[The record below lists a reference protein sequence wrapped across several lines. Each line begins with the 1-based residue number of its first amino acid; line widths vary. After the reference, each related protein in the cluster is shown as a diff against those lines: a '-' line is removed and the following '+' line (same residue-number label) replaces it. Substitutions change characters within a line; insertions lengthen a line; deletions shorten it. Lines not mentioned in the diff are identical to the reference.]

1 MFPAELKFYLLYT
14 SAVFRLVSS
23 RLVSSRPVA
32 REPETLRSLHGF
44 EVVAFAGKLRRVGRA
59 ADIKAL
65 LRPRARAATTG
76 PLPVRRMRLYSARV
90 MGPSLSSAAHAR
102 PSAATARRAESAPA
116 PTSGK
121 ALPSKPEAV
130 RAFVRKRAEEFLSGG
145 SEEHVSSSLR
155 RLVRAQ
161 NRALERSLDRET
173 RETLAVTAKE
183 KVDASQTPQT
193 HPFPDET
200 LDVLFRRRLLL
211 LQARKGYR
219 CNVDSLLLAAHAAEV
234 LRRRVSGKK
243 WEKEKQP
250 RVADLGAGSGVV
262 GFAVALDLRVADT
275 TEADTDPHGSTD
287 DKADRITDRTTR
299 VLSIERQASLAS
311 RCARNAALNGLGDRV
326 TVWRGDVND
335 VVGAAETRASEGKE
349 KELEE
354 EETRAVLA
362 PWLRTCDAVVVNPPY
377 YELDSK
383 RAAGTQPRETE
394 RRDAHYETTATLLDF
409 ARAAEALLSPE
420 EDDEQTKTPPPTAH
434 FVYPADR
441 AAAVAAAC
449 AAAGLADVT
458 IKRVFTDERARR
470 ANAAPALALIDAR
483 RGANKPIKNAT
494 GAGDARLDVLV
505 NDSCVLY
512 ADEAQRT
519 YGEEVETFMRNLGL

>member
-1 MFPAELKFYLLYT
+1 M
-14 SAVFRLVSS
+14 
-23 RLVSSRPVA
+23 
-32 REPETLRSLHGF
+32 
-44 EVVAFAGKLRRVGRA
+44 
-59 ADIKAL
+59 
-65 LRPRARAATTG
+65 
-76 PLPVRRMRLYSARV
+76 
-90 MGPSLSSAAHAR
+90 SLSSAANAR
-102 PSAATARRAESAPA
+102 PSAIGRTRDSRAESSPA

-121 ALPSKPEAV
+121 ALPKRAAASTDAV
-130 RAFVRKRAEEFLSGG
+130 RAFVRKRAEEFLNGG
-145 SEEHVSSSLR
+145 SEEHVSESLR

-161 NRALERSLDRET
+161 NKSLEESLDQMLT
-173 RETLAVTAKE
+173 RSSTLGKVTANAEVDE
-183 KVDASQTPQT
+183 KTKT

-243 WEKEKQP
+243 CEEKEKQP

-262 GFAVALDLRVADT
+262 GFAVALRRVADT
-275 TEADTDPHGSTD
+275 TEGSTD
-287 DKADRITDRTTR
+287 DKADRITDRKIR

-335 VVGAAETRASEGKE
+335 VVGAAEVNDVVGAAETRASEGKE
-349 KELEE
+349 LEKEE

-420 EDDEQTKTPPPTAH
+420 EDDEGEQSKTPPPTAH

-494 GAGDARLDVLV
+494 GAGDARLDALV

>member
-1 MFPAELKFYLLYT
+1 
-14 SAVFRLVSS
+14 
-23 RLVSSRPVA
+23 
-32 REPETLRSLHGF
+32 
-44 EVVAFAGKLRRVGRA
+44 
-59 ADIKAL
+59 
-65 LRPRARAATTG
+65 
-76 PLPVRRMRLYSARV
+76 
-90 MGPSLSSAAHAR
+90 MGLSLSSAANAR
-102 PSAATARRAESAPA
+102 PSAIATTCDSRAESAPA

-121 ALPSKPEAV
+121 ALPSKRADSLAV
-130 RAFVRKRAEEFLSGG
+130 RAFVRKRAEEFLNGG
-145 SEEHVSSSLR
+145 SEEHVSPSLR

-161 NRALERSLDRET
+161 NKSLEESLDRET
-173 RETLAVTAKE
+173 RSSTLAGTANAEVDE
-183 KVDASQTPQT
+183 KTPQT

-243 WEKEKQP
+243 CEEKPP

-275 TEADTDPHGSTD
+275 TEADTDPHDSTD
-287 DKADRITDRTTR
+287 DKADGITDRTTR

-335 VVGAAETRASEGKE
+335 VVGAAETRASE
-349 KELEE
+349 ELELEEEE

-420 EDDEQTKTPPPTAH
+420 EGDEANGGEQTKTPPPTAH

>member
-1 MFPAELKFYLLYT
+1 
-14 SAVFRLVSS
+14 
-23 RLVSSRPVA
+23 
-32 REPETLRSLHGF
+32 
-44 EVVAFAGKLRRVGRA
+44 
-59 ADIKAL
+59 
-65 LRPRARAATTG
+65 
-76 PLPVRRMRLYSARV
+76 
-90 MGPSLSSAAHAR
+90 MGLSLSSAAHAR
-102 PSAATARRAESAPA
+102 PSAATARAVRDSRAESAPA

-121 ALPSKPEAV
+121 ALPKRAAASTDAV
-130 RAFVRKRAEEFLSGG
+130 GAFVRKRAEEFLNGG
-145 SEEHVSSSLR
+145 SEEHVSPSLR

-161 NRALERSLDRET
+161 NKSLEESLDRET
-173 RETLAVTAKE
+173 RSSTLAGTANAEVDE
-183 KVDASQTPQT
+183 KTPQT

-243 WEKEKQP
+243 CEEKPP

-275 TEADTDPHGSTD
+275 TEADTDPHDSTD
-287 DKADRITDRTTR
+287 DKADGITDRTTR

-349 KELEE
+349 KEK

-420 EDDEQTKTPPPTAH
+420 EGDEANGGEQTKTPPPTAH

-449 AAAGLADVT
+449 AAAGLGDVT
-458 IKRVFTDERARR
+458 IKRVFTDERVR
-470 ANAAPALALIDAR
+470 ASNGDPALALIDAR
-483 RGANKPIKNAT
+483 RALRAERDPERDPERRRIEARR
-494 GAGDARLDVLV
+494 ADA
-505 NDSCVLY
+505 SGVLY
-512 ADEAQRT
+512 ADDARRT
-519 YGEEVETFMRNLGL
+519 YGADVETFMENLGL

>member
-1 MFPAELKFYLLYT
+1 
-14 SAVFRLVSS
+14 
-23 RLVSSRPVA
+23 
-32 REPETLRSLHGF
+32 
-44 EVVAFAGKLRRVGRA
+44 
-59 ADIKAL
+59 
-65 LRPRARAATTG
+65 
-76 PLPVRRMRLYSARV
+76 

-102 PSAATARRAESAPA
+102 PSAATACRAESSPA

-121 ALPSKPEAV
+121 ALPKRAAPEAV
-130 RAFVRKRAEEFLSGG
+130 GAFVRKRAEEFLSGG
-145 SEEHVSSSLR
+145 SEEHVSESLR
-155 RLVRAQ
+155 ALVRAQ
-161 NRALERSLDRET
+161 NKSLEECLDQMLT

-183 KVDASQTPQT
+183 KVDGSQTPRT

-243 WEKEKQP
+243 CEEKEKQP
-250 RVADLGAGSGVV
+250 RVADLGAGAGVV

-275 TEADTDPHGSTD
+275 TEGSTD
-287 DKADRITDRTTR
+287 DKADGITDRTTR

-349 KELEE
+349 EEKEE

-494 GAGDARLDVLV
+494 GAGDARLDALV

>member
-1 MFPAELKFYLLYT
+1 M
-14 SAVFRLVSS
+14 
-23 RLVSSRPVA
+23 
-32 REPETLRSLHGF
+32 
-44 EVVAFAGKLRRVGRA
+44 
-59 ADIKAL
+59 
-65 LRPRARAATTG
+65 
-76 PLPVRRMRLYSARV
+76 
-90 MGPSLSSAAHAR
+90 SLSSAAHAR
-102 PSAATARRAESAPA
+102 PSAATARAVRDSRAESAPA

-121 ALPSKPEAV
+121 ALPSKRADSLAV
-130 RAFVRKRAEEFLSGG
+130 RAFVRKRAEEFLNGG
-145 SEEHVSSSLR
+145 SEEHVSESLR
-155 RLVRAQ
+155 MLVRAQ
-161 NRALERSLDRET
+161 NKSLEESLDRET
-173 RETLAVTAKE
+173 RSSTLAGTANAEVDE
-183 KVDASQTPQT
+183 KTPQT

-234 LRRRVSGKK
+234 LRRRVSGKRCE
-243 WEKEKQP
+243 EKEKQP

-262 GFAVALDLRVADT
+262 GFAVALRRVADT
-275 TEADTDPHGSTD
+275 TEGSTD
-287 DKADRITDRTTR
+287 DKADRITDRKIR

-335 VVGAAETRASEGKE
+335 VVGAASSASEEKE
-349 KELEE
+349 KEEG
-354 EETRAVLA
+354 ETRAVLA

-494 GAGDARLDVLV
+494 GAGDARLDALV

>member
-1 MFPAELKFYLLYT
+1 M
-14 SAVFRLVSS
+14 
-23 RLVSSRPVA
+23 
-32 REPETLRSLHGF
+32 
-44 EVVAFAGKLRRVGRA
+44 RA
-59 ADIKAL
+59 
-65 LRPRARAATTG
+65 
-76 PLPVRRMRLYSARV
+76 YSARV

-102 PSAATARRAESAPA
+102 PSAATARAVRDSRAESAPA

-121 ALPSKPEAV
+121 ALPSKRAASPEAV
-130 RAFVRKRAEEFLSGG
+130 RAFVRKRAEEFLGGG

-161 NRALERSLDRET
+161 NRALERSLDRDT
-173 RETLAVTAKE
+173 RETLSVTANA
-183 KVDASQTPQT
+183 DAARTPRA
-193 HPFPDET
+193 HPFSDET

-219 CNVDSLLLAAHAAEV
+219 CNVDSLLLAAHAAEA
-234 LRRRVSGKK
+234 LRRRVSVKK
-243 WEKEKQP
+243 TKYSPPP
-250 RVADLGAGSGVV
+250 RVADLGAGAGVV
-262 GFAVALDLRVADT
+262 GFAVALRPVADDQADT
-275 TEADTDPHGSTD
+275 TFESSTD
-287 DKADRITDRTTR
+287 GSADRSADRSTR

-311 RCARNAALNGLGDRV
+311 RCARNAALNGLGHRV
-326 TVWRGDVND
+326 TVWRGDVKD
-335 VVGAAETRASEGKE
+335 VVGAASGASEEKE
-349 KELEE
+349 KEK

-420 EDDEQTKTPPPTAH
+420 EEDEANGGERTKTPPPTAH

-483 RGANKPIKNAT
+483 RGANEPIKNKNAA
-494 GAGDARLDVLV
+494 GAEDDARGVVLV

>member
-1 MFPAELKFYLLYT
+1 
-14 SAVFRLVSS
+14 
-23 RLVSSRPVA
+23 
-32 REPETLRSLHGF
+32 
-44 EVVAFAGKLRRVGRA
+44 
-59 ADIKAL
+59 
-65 LRPRARAATTG
+65 
-76 PLPVRRMRLYSARV
+76 

-102 PSAATARRAESAPA
+102 PSAATARAVRDSRAESAPA

-121 ALPSKPEAV
+121 ALPSKRAAASPEAV
-130 RAFVRKRAEEFLSGG
+130 RAFVRKRAEEFLNGG
-145 SEEHVSSSLR
+145 SEEHVSESLR

-161 NRALERSLDRET
+161 NKSLEESLDRET
-173 RETLAVTAKE
+173 RSSTLAGTAKTEVDE
-183 KVDASQTPQT
+183 KTPQT

-234 LRRRVSGKK
+234 LRRRVSGKRCE
-243 WEKEKQP
+243 EKEKQP

-349 KELEE
+349 KEEEEEE

-420 EDDEQTKTPPPTAH
+420 EDDEANGGEQTKTPPPTAH

-494 GAGDARLDVLV
+494 GAGDARGVVLV

-519 YGEEVETFMRNLGL
+519 YGEEVETFMQSLGL

>member
-1 MFPAELKFYLLYT
+1 M
-14 SAVFRLVSS
+14 
-23 RLVSSRPVA
+23 
-32 REPETLRSLHGF
+32 
-44 EVVAFAGKLRRVGRA
+44 RA
-59 ADIKAL
+59 
-65 LRPRARAATTG
+65 
-76 PLPVRRMRLYSARV
+76 YSARV

-102 PSAATARRAESAPA
+102 PSAATARAVRDSRAESAPA

-121 ALPSKPEAV
+121 ALPSKRAATSPEAV
-130 RAFVRKRAEEFLSGG
+130 RAFLRKRAEEFLGGG
-145 SEEHVSSSLR
+145 SEEHVSSSLH

-161 NRALERSLDRET
+161 NRALERSLDRDT
-173 RETLAVTAKE
+173 RETLAVTANAE
-183 KVDASQTPQT
+183 VDASRA

-219 CNVDSLLLAAHAAEV
+219 CNVDSLLLAAHAAEA
-234 LRRRVSGKK
+234 LRRRVSVKK
-243 WEKEKQP
+243 TKYSPPP
-250 RVADLGAGSGVV
+250 RVADLGAGAGVV
-262 GFAVALDLRVADT
+262 GFAVALRRVADDEPDT
-275 TEADTDPHGSTD
+275 TFESSTEGSADVS
-287 DKADRITDRTTR
+287 ADRSADRSTR

-326 TVWRGDVND
+326 TVLRGDVND
-335 VVGAAETRASEGKE
+335 VVGAASGASEEKE
-349 KELEE
+349 KEK

-420 EDDEQTKTPPPTAH
+420 EEDEANGGERTKTPPPTAH

-483 RGANKPIKNAT
+483 R
-494 GAGDARLDVLV
+494 ARTNQSKTKTPPARKTETRTDSFSRTTPASYTRTRRRGRMARRWRRSCGTLGCDVLYV
-505 NDSCVLY
+505 CEGVVTRDYGDERVRVL
-512 ADEAQRT
+512 DKKKKEAS
-519 YGEEVETFMRNLGL
+519 

>member
-1 MFPAELKFYLLYT
+1 
-14 SAVFRLVSS
+14 
-23 RLVSSRPVA
+23 
-32 REPETLRSLHGF
+32 
-44 EVVAFAGKLRRVGRA
+44 
-59 ADIKAL
+59 
-65 LRPRARAATTG
+65 
-76 PLPVRRMRLYSARV
+76 

-102 PSAATARRAESAPA
+102 PSAATARAVRDSRAESAPA

-121 ALPSKPEAV
+121 ALPSKRAAASPEAV
-130 RAFVRKRAEEFLSGG
+130 RAFVRKRAEEFLGDK
-145 SEEHVSSSLR
+145 SEEHVSESLR

-161 NRALERSLDRET
+161 NKSLEESLDQMLT
-173 RETLAVTAKE
+173 RETLGKVTAKAEVDE
-183 KVDASQTPQT
+183 KTPQT

-243 WEKEKQP
+243 CEEKTP

-262 GFAVALDLRVADT
+262 GFAVALRRVADT
-275 TEADTDPHGSTD
+275 TEGSTD

-335 VVGAAETRASEGKE
+335 VVGAAENRASEELEKE
-349 KELEE
+349 KEE

-420 EDDEQTKTPPPTAH
+420 EDDEANGGEHTKTPPPTAH

-449 AAAGLADVT
+449 AAAGLANVT

-483 RGANKPIKNAT
+483 RGATKPLKNAT
-494 GAGDARLDVLV
+494 GAGDARLDALV

>member
-1 MFPAELKFYLLYT
+1 
-14 SAVFRLVSS
+14 
-23 RLVSSRPVA
+23 
-32 REPETLRSLHGF
+32 
-44 EVVAFAGKLRRVGRA
+44 
-59 ADIKAL
+59 
-65 LRPRARAATTG
+65 
-76 PLPVRRMRLYSARV
+76 
-90 MGPSLSSAAHAR
+90 
-102 PSAATARRAESAPA
+102 
-116 PTSGK
+116 
-121 ALPSKPEAV
+121 
-130 RAFVRKRAEEFLSGG
+130 VRKRAEEFLNGG
-145 SEEHVSSSLR
+145 SEEHVSESLR

-161 NRALERSLDRET
+161 NKSLEESLDQMLT
-173 RETLAVTAKE
+173 RSSTLGKVTANAEVDE
-183 KVDASQTPQT
+183 KTQT

-211 LQARKGYR
+211 LQAKKGYR

-243 WEKEKQP
+243 CEEKTP

-262 GFAVALDLRVADT
+262 GFAVALDFRVADT
-275 TEADTDPHGSTD
+275 
-287 DKADRITDRTTR
+287 TDRTTR

-335 VVGAAETRASEGKE
+335 VVGAASSASEEKE
-349 KELEE
+349 KEEG
-354 EETRAVLA
+354 ETRAVLA

-420 EDDEQTKTPPPTAH
+420 EDDEGEETKTPPPTAH

-483 RGANKPIKNAT
+483 RGAKKPIKNAT
-494 GAGDARLDVLV
+494 GAGDARLDALV

>member
-1 MFPAELKFYLLYT
+1 
-14 SAVFRLVSS
+14 
-23 RLVSSRPVA
+23 
-32 REPETLRSLHGF
+32 
-44 EVVAFAGKLRRVGRA
+44 
-59 ADIKAL
+59 
-65 LRPRARAATTG
+65 
-76 PLPVRRMRLYSARV
+76 
-90 MGPSLSSAAHAR
+90 
-102 PSAATARRAESAPA
+102 
-116 PTSGK
+116 
-121 ALPSKPEAV
+121 
-130 RAFVRKRAEEFLSGG
+130 
-145 SEEHVSSSLR
+145 
-155 RLVRAQ
+155 
-161 NRALERSLDRET
+161 
-173 RETLAVTAKE
+173 
-183 KVDASQTPQT
+183 
-193 HPFPDET
+193 
-200 LDVLFRRRLLL
+200 
-211 LQARKGYR
+211 
-219 CNVDSLLLAAHAAEV
+219 
-234 LRRRVSGKK
+234 
-243 WEKEKQP
+243 
-250 RVADLGAGSGVV
+250 
-262 GFAVALDLRVADT
+262 
-275 TEADTDPHGSTD
+275 
-287 DKADRITDRTTR
+287 

-335 VVGAAETRASEGKE
+335 VVGAAETRASEELELE
-349 KELEE
+349 KEE

-420 EDDEQTKTPPPTAH
+420 EDDEANGGEQTKTPPPTAH

-494 GAGDARLDVLV
+494 GAGDARLDALV

>member
-1 MFPAELKFYLLYT
+1 
-14 SAVFRLVSS
+14 
-23 RLVSSRPVA
+23 
-32 REPETLRSLHGF
+32 
-44 EVVAFAGKLRRVGRA
+44 
-59 ADIKAL
+59 
-65 LRPRARAATTG
+65 
-76 PLPVRRMRLYSARV
+76 
-90 MGPSLSSAAHAR
+90 
-102 PSAATARRAESAPA
+102 
-116 PTSGK
+116 
-121 ALPSKPEAV
+121 
-130 RAFVRKRAEEFLSGG
+130 VRKRAEEFLNGG
-145 SEEHVSSSLR
+145 SEEHVSESLR

-161 NRALERSLDRET
+161 NKSLEESLDQMLT
-173 RETLAVTAKE
+173 RSSTLGKVTANAEVDE
-183 KVDASQTPQT
+183 KTQT

-211 LQARKGYR
+211 LQAKKGYR

-243 WEKEKQP
+243 CEEKTP

-262 GFAVALDLRVADT
+262 GFAVALDFRVADT
-275 TEADTDPHGSTD
+275 
-287 DKADRITDRTTR
+287 TDRTTR

-349 KELEE
+349 LEEEE

-394 RRDAHYETTATLLDF
+394 RRDAHYETTARLLDF

-420 EDDEQTKTPPPTAH
+420 EDDEGEETKTPPPTAH

-494 GAGDARLDVLV
+494 GAGDARLDALV

>member
-1 MFPAELKFYLLYT
+1 
-14 SAVFRLVSS
+14 
-23 RLVSSRPVA
+23 
-32 REPETLRSLHGF
+32 
-44 EVVAFAGKLRRVGRA
+44 
-59 ADIKAL
+59 
-65 LRPRARAATTG
+65 
-76 PLPVRRMRLYSARV
+76 MRLYSARV
-90 MGPSLSSAAHAR
+90 MGLSLSSAAHAR
-102 PSAATARRAESAPA
+102 PSAATARAVRDSRAESAPA

-121 ALPSKPEAV
+121 ALPSKRAAASPEAV
-130 RAFVRKRAEEFLSGG
+130 RAFVRKRAEEFLNGG
-145 SEEHVSSSLR
+145 SEEHVSESLR

-161 NRALERSLDRET
+161 NKSLEESLDRET
-173 RETLAVTAKE
+173 RSSTLAGMAKTEVDE
-183 KVDASQTPQT
+183 KTPQT

-234 LRRRVSGKK
+234 LRRRVSGKRCE
-243 WEKEKQP
+243 EKEKQP

-262 GFAVALDLRVADT
+262 GFAVALRRVADT
-275 TEADTDPHGSTD
+275 TEGSTD
-287 DKADRITDRTTR
+287 DKADRITDRKIR

-349 KELEE
+349 KEK

-383 RAAGTQPRETE
+383 RAVGTQPRETE

-420 EDDEQTKTPPPTAH
+420 EDDEANGGEQTKTPPPTAH

-494 GAGDARLDVLV
+494 GAKDARLDALS

>member
-1 MFPAELKFYLLYT
+1 
-14 SAVFRLVSS
+14 
-23 RLVSSRPVA
+23 
-32 REPETLRSLHGF
+32 
-44 EVVAFAGKLRRVGRA
+44 
-59 ADIKAL
+59 
-65 LRPRARAATTG
+65 
-76 PLPVRRMRLYSARV
+76 
-90 MGPSLSSAAHAR
+90 
-102 PSAATARRAESAPA
+102 
-116 PTSGK
+116 
-121 ALPSKPEAV
+121 
-130 RAFVRKRAEEFLSGG
+130 VRKRAEEFLNGG
-145 SEEHVSSSLR
+145 SEEHVSESLR

-161 NRALERSLDRET
+161 NKSLEESLDQMLT
-173 RETLAVTAKE
+173 RSSTLGKVTANAEVDE
-183 KVDASQTPQT
+183 KTQT

-211 LQARKGYR
+211 LQAKKGYR

-243 WEKEKQP
+243 CEEKTP

-262 GFAVALDLRVADT
+262 GFAVALDFRVADT
-275 TEADTDPHGSTD
+275 
-287 DKADRITDRTTR
+287 TDRTTR

-335 VVGAAETRASEGKE
+335 VVGAAEVNDVVGAAETRASEGKE
-349 KELEE
+349 LEKEE

-420 EDDEQTKTPPPTAH
+420 EDDEANGGEQTKTPPPTAH

-470 ANAAPALALIDAR
+470 ANAAPALALIAAR

-494 GAGDARLDVLV
+494 GAGNARLDALV

>member
-1 MFPAELKFYLLYT
+1 
-14 SAVFRLVSS
+14 
-23 RLVSSRPVA
+23 
-32 REPETLRSLHGF
+32 
-44 EVVAFAGKLRRVGRA
+44 
-59 ADIKAL
+59 
-65 LRPRARAATTG
+65 
-76 PLPVRRMRLYSARV
+76 
-90 MGPSLSSAAHAR
+90 MGLSLSSAAHAR
-102 PSAATARRAESAPA
+102 PSVIARDSRAESAPA

-121 ALPSKPEAV
+121 ALPKRAAPDAV
-130 RAFVRKRAEEFLSGG
+130 RAFVRKRAEEFLNGG
-145 SEEHVSSSLR
+145 SEEHVSESLR
-155 RLVRAQ
+155 ALVRAQ
-161 NRALERSLDRET
+161 NKSLEQSLDRET
-173 RETLAVTAKE
+173 RSSTLAVTANAEVDE
-183 KVDASQTPQT
+183 KTPQT

-211 LQARKGYR
+211 LQAKKGYR

-243 WEKEKQP
+243 WEEKTP
-250 RVADLGAGSGVV
+250 RIADLGAGAGVV
-262 GFAVALDLRVADT
+262 GFAVALDFRVADT
-275 TEADTDPHGSTD
+275 TEG
-287 DKADRITDRTTR
+287 TTR

-349 KELEE
+349 EEE

-420 EDDEQTKTPPPTAH
+420 EDDEANGGEQTKTPPPTAH

-494 GAGDARLDVLV
+494 GAGDARLDALV

>member
-1 MFPAELKFYLLYT
+1 M
-14 SAVFRLVSS
+14 
-23 RLVSSRPVA
+23 
-32 REPETLRSLHGF
+32 
-44 EVVAFAGKLRRVGRA
+44 RA
-59 ADIKAL
+59 
-65 LRPRARAATTG
+65 
-76 PLPVRRMRLYSARV
+76 YSARV

-102 PSAATARRAESAPA
+102 PSAATARAVRDSRAESAPA

-121 ALPSKPEAV
+121 ALPSKRAATSPEAV
-130 RAFVRKRAEEFLSGG
+130 RAFVRKRAEEFLGGG

-155 RLVRAQ
+155 RLVLAQ
-161 NRALERSLDRET
+161 NRALERSLDRDT
-173 RETLAVTAKE
+173 RETLAVTANAE
-183 KVDASQTPQT
+183 VDPSRA

-219 CNVDSLLLAAHAAEV
+219 CNVDSLLLAAHAAEA
-234 LRRRVSGKK
+234 LRRRVSVKK
-243 WEKEKQP
+243 TKYSTPP
-250 RVADLGAGSGVV
+250 RVADLGAGAGVV
-262 GFAVALDLRVADT
+262 GFAVALRRVADDQ
-275 TEADTDPHGSTD
+275 ADTTFESSTD
-287 DKADRITDRTTR
+287 RSADRSADRSTR

-326 TVWRGDVND
+326 TVLRGDVND
-335 VVGAAETRASEGKE
+335 VVGAASGASEEKEIEKE
-349 KELEE
+349 K

-377 YELDSK
+377 YEPDSK

-420 EDDEQTKTPPPTAH
+420 EEDEANGGERTKTPPPTAH

-483 RGANKPIKNAT
+483 RGANEAIKNKNAT
-494 GAGDARLDVLV
+494 GAEDGDENGFVLS

-512 ADEAQRT
+512 SDEAQRT

>member
-1 MFPAELKFYLLYT
+1 
-14 SAVFRLVSS
+14 
-23 RLVSSRPVA
+23 
-32 REPETLRSLHGF
+32 
-44 EVVAFAGKLRRVGRA
+44 
-59 ADIKAL
+59 
-65 LRPRARAATTG
+65 
-76 PLPVRRMRLYSARV
+76 
-90 MGPSLSSAAHAR
+90 
-102 PSAATARRAESAPA
+102 
-116 PTSGK
+116 
-121 ALPSKPEAV
+121 
-130 RAFVRKRAEEFLSGG
+130 VRKRAEEFLNGG
-145 SEEHVSSSLR
+145 SEEHVSESLR

-161 NRALERSLDRET
+161 NKSLEESLDQMLT
-173 RETLAVTAKE
+173 RSSTLGKVTANAEVDE
-183 KVDASQTPQT
+183 KTQT

-211 LQARKGYR
+211 LQAKKGYR

-243 WEKEKQP
+243 CEEKTP

-262 GFAVALDLRVADT
+262 GFAVALDFRVADT
-275 TEADTDPHGSTD
+275 
-287 DKADRITDRTTR
+287 TDRTTR

-335 VVGAAETRASEGKE
+335 VVGAAETRASE
-349 KELEE
+349 ELELEEEE

-420 EDDEQTKTPPPTAH
+420 EGDEANGGEQTKTPPPTAH

-470 ANAAPALALIDAR
+470 ANAAPALALIAAR

-494 GAGDARLDVLV
+494 GAGNARLDALV